1 MIQPKVQRAPKLR
14 NPVVRAL
21 ASRVL
26 AIGTGRHQSSR
37 RSSRQAQARD
47 LAQRV
52 RESGEW

>member
-1 MIQPKVQRAPKLR
+1 MAQPKVQRAPKPR
-14 NPVVRAL
+14 NPVVRAI

-26 AIGTGRHQSSR
+26 SVGAGRHQSSR
-37 RSSRQAQARD
+37 HSSRQAQALD